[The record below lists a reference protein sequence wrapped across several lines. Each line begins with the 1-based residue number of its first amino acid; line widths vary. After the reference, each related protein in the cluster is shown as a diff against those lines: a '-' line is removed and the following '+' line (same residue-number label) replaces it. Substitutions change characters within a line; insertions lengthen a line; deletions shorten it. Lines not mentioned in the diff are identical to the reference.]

1 MIIEVTTMKN
11 KIMLGF
17 AVCAGLFLC
26 GQNVQANRLGQDV
39 SSYQLSDFDYMLQ
52 RKQLGSEF
60 TIVKLGGS
68 GGFEGEHYQNPKA
81 SAQLANASKSGQ
93 DVAGYFWG
101 QFGSDRLL
109 AQKMARYAVADA
121 HRTGLK
127 QGAAIALDYEQGASM
142 SSTANTDAI
151 IEFMSAVKSAGYK
164 PLLYSGAYYMK
175 RYVDIERIGK
185 QFGTCLWV
193 ASYKTTG
200 LQLAPD
206 FAYFPSM
213 NYVAMWQ
220 FADNWHGT
228 DGNVELVSVIK
239 GDVKNA
245 VAVKPTVTVSGS
257 YYTIRPGDS
266 WWSIANR
273 FGMDMYQLAQL
284 NGMSINN
291 VIHPGQK
298 IKVKG
303 TIKNGAKPVKN
314 TNTSSYLVK
323 PGDSWWSIAAKHG
336 LSMYAL
342 AQRNGKTIY
351 TVIHPGDKLTI
362 SGQTSRTYTVRRGD
376 TLSSIASRLGTSVSS
391 LASRN
396 HISNINWIYI
406 GQRLVY

>member
-1 MIIEVTTMKN
+1 MVKIN
-11 KIMLGF
+11 KVVVASL
-17 AVCAGLFLC
+17 AVAGLFLC
-26 GQNVQANRLGQDV
+26 SQNVQANRLGQDV
-39 SSYQLSDFDYMLQ
+39 SSYQLSDFEYMLQ
-52 RKQLGSEF
+52 RKQLGSDF

-142 SSTANTDAI
+142 SSIANTDAI
-151 IEFMSAVKSAGYK
+151 IEFMSAIKDAGYK
-164 PLLYSGAYYMK
+164 PLLYSGAYYMR

-284 NGMSINN
+284 NGMSVNT

-298 IKVKG
+298 IRVKG

-314 TNTSSYLVK
+314 TNTSFYVVK

-342 AQRNGKTIY
+342 ASRNGKTIY
-351 TVIHPGDKLTI
+351 TVIHPGDKLTV
-362 SGQTSRTYTVRRGD
+362 SGQTTRIYTVKSGD
-376 TLSSIASRLGTSVSS
+376 TLSAIANKLGTSVNS

-396 HISNINWIYI
+396 HISNINWIYA
-406 GQRLVY
+406 GQRLSY

>member
-1 MIIEVTTMKN
+1 MVKIN
-11 KIMLGF
+11 KFVVASL
-17 AVCAGLFLC
+17 AVAGLFLC
-26 GQNVQANRLGQDV
+26 SQNVQANRLGQDV
-39 SSYQLSDFDYMLQ
+39 SSYQLSDFEYMLQ
-52 RKQLGSEF
+52 RKQLGSDF

-68 GGFEGEHYQNPKA
+68 GGLEGEHYQNPKA

-109 AQKMARYAVADA
+109 AQKMARYAAADA
-121 HRTGLK
+121 RRTGLK

-151 IEFMSAVKSAGYK
+151 IEFMSAIKDAGYK

-175 RYVDIERIGK
+175 KYVDIERIGK

-228 DGNVELVSVIK
+228 DGNVELVSVVK
-239 GDVKNA
+239 GDVKNN
-245 VAVKPTVTVSGS
+245 VTVKPTVTVSGS
-257 YYTIRPGDS
+257 YYIIRPGDS

-342 AQRNGKTIY
+342 ASRNGKTIY

-362 SGQTSRTYTVRRGD
+362 SGQTSRTYTVSRGD
-376 TLSSIASRLGTSVSS
+376 TLSGIAGRLGVSVSA
-391 LASRN
+391 LAARN
-396 HISNINWIYI
+396 NISNPNRIYV
-406 GQRLVY
+406 GQCLAY

>member
-1 MIIEVTTMKN
+1 MVKIN
-11 KIMLGF
+11 KVVVASL
-17 AVCAGLFLC
+17 AVAGLFLC

-39 SSYQLSDFDYMLQ
+39 SSYQLSDFGYMLQ

-101 QFGSDRLL
+101 QFGSDRLM
-109 AQKMARYAVADA
+109 AQKMAGYAVSDA

-142 SSTANTDAI
+142 SRTANTDAI

-239 GDVKNA
+239 GDVKNN
-245 VAVKPTVTVSGS
+245 VTVKPTVTVSGN
-257 YYTIRPGDS
+257 YYTIQSGDS

-284 NGMSINN
+284 NGMSINT

-298 IKVKG
+298 IRVKG
-303 TIKNGAKPVKN
+303 TIKNGAKPIKN
-314 TNTSSYLVK
+314 NNTSFYVVK
-323 PGDSWWSIAAKHG
+323 PGDSWWSISAKYG
-336 LSMYAL
+336 LSMYTL
-342 AQRNGKTIY
+342 ASRNGKTIY
-351 TVIHPGDKLTI
+351 SVIHPGDRLTV
-362 SGQTSRTYTVRRGD
+362 SAQTSHVYTVKSGD
-376 TLSSIASRLGTSVSS
+376 TLSAIANRLGTSVDA
-391 LASRN
+391 LAARN
-396 HISNINWIYI
+396 NISNPNRIYA

>member
-1 MIIEVTTMKN
+1 MKN
-11 KIMLGF
+11 KIILGF

-26 GQNVQANRLGQDV
+26 GQKNVQANRLGQDV
-39 SSYQLSDFDYMLQ
+39 SSYQLSDFEYMLQ

-101 QFGSDRLL
+101 QFGSDRLM
-109 AQKMARYAVADA
+109 AQKMAGYAVSDA

-151 IEFMSAVKSAGYK
+151 IEFMSAIKDAGYK

-239 GDVKNA
+239 GDVKNN
-245 VAVKPTVTVSGS
+245 VTVKPTVTVSGS
-257 YYTIRPGDS
+257 YYTIQPGDS

-284 NGMSINN
+284 NGMSINT

-298 IKVKG
+298 IRVKG

-314 TNTSSYLVK
+314 TNTSFYVVK
-323 PGDSWWSIAAKHG
+323 PGDSWWNIAAKHG
-336 LSMYAL
+336 LSMYTL
-342 AQRNGKTIY
+342 AARNGKTIY

-362 SGQTSRTYTVRRGD
+362 SGQTTRIYTVKSGD
-376 TLSSIASRLGTSVSS
+376 TLSSISTRLGVSVGT
-391 LASRN
+391 LATRN
-396 HISNINWIYI
+396 HISNPNLIFV

>member
-1 MIIEVTTMKN
+1 MKN

-17 AVCAGLFLC
+17 AICAGLFLC
-26 GQNVQANRLGQDV
+26 GQNAQANRLGQDV
-39 SSYQLSDFDYMLQ
+39 SSYQLSDFEYMLQ
-52 RKQLGSEF
+52 RKQLGSDF

-127 QGAAIALDYEQGASM
+127 QEAAIALDYEQGASM

-151 IEFMSAVKSAGYK
+151 IEFMSAIKDAGYK

-239 GDVKNA
+239 GDVKNN
-245 VAVKPTVTVSGS
+245 VTVKPTVTVSGN
-257 YYTIRPGDS
+257 YYTIQSGDS

-284 NGMSINN
+284 NGMSINT

-314 TNTSSYLVK
+314 TNTSSYVVK
-323 PGDSWWSIAAKHG
+323 PGDSWWSIAAKYG
-336 LSMYAL
+336 LSMYTL
-342 AQRNGKTIY
+342 AARNGKTIY
-351 TVIHPGDKLTI
+351 TVIHPGDKLTV
-362 SGQTSRTYTVRRGD
+362 SSQTSRTYTVSRGD
-376 TLSSIASRLGTSVSS
+376 TLSVIACRLGVSVGY
-391 LASRN
+391 LARKNS
-396 HISNINWIYI
+396 IINPNRIYV
-406 GQRLVY
+406 GQCLVY

>member
-1 MIIEVTTMKN
+1 MVKIN
-11 KIMLGF
+11 KVVVASL
-17 AVCAGLFLC
+17 AVAGLFLC

-52 RKQLGSEF
+52 RKQLGSDF

-101 QFGSDRLL
+101 QFGSDRLM

-121 HRTGLK
+121 HRAGLK
-127 QGAAIALDYEQGASM
+127 QETAIALDYEQGASM

-151 IEFMSAVKSAGYK
+151 IEFMSAIKDAGYK

-239 GDVKNA
+239 GDVKNN
-245 VAVKPTVTVSGS
+245 VTVKPTVTVSGS
-257 YYTIRPGDS
+257 YYTIQPGDS

-284 NGMSINN
+284 NGMSINT

-298 IKVKG
+298 IRVKG

-314 TNTSSYLVK
+314 TNISSYVVK

-342 AQRNGKTIY
+342 ASRNGKTIY
-351 TVIHPGDKLTI
+351 SVIHPGDRLTVI
-362 SGQTSRTYTVRRGD
+362 GQTTRIYTVKSGD
-376 TLSSIASRLGTSVSS
+376 TLSAIANKLGTSVNS

-396 HISNINWIYI
+396 HISNINWIYA
-406 GQRLVY
+406 GQRLSY

>member
-1 MIIEVTTMKN
+1 MKN

-17 AVCAGLFLC
+17 AICAGLFLC
-26 GQNVQANRLGQDV
+26 GQNAQANRLGQDV
-39 SSYQLSDFDYMLQ
+39 SSYQLSDFEYMLQ
-52 RKQLGSEF
+52 RKQLGSDF

-142 SSTANTDAI
+142 SSTANTDAV
-151 IEFMSAVKSAGYK
+151 IEFMSAIKDAGYK

-314 TNTSSYLVK
+314 TNISSYVVK
-323 PGDSWWSIAAKHG
+323 PGDSWWSISAKYG
-336 LSMYAL
+336 LSMYTL

-362 SGQTSRTYTVRRGD
+362 SGQTSHTYTVCRGD
-376 TLSSIASRLGTSVSS
+376 TLSTIACRLGVSVGY
-391 LASRN
+391 LARKNS
-396 HISNINWIYI
+396 IINPNRIYL
-406 GQRLVY
+406 GDNLTY

>member
-1 MIIEVTTMKN
+1 MKN
-11 KIMLGF
+11 KIKIVIAGL
-17 AVCAGLFLC
+17 ACAGLFLY
-26 GQNVQANRLGQDV
+26 GQNAQANRLGQDV
-39 SSYQLSDFDYMLQ
+39 SSYQLSDFEYMLQ

-101 QFGSDRLL
+101 QFGSDRLM
-109 AQKMARYAVADA
+109 AQKMAGYAVADA

-142 SSTANTDAI
+142 SRTANTDAI

-239 GDVKNA
+239 GDVKNN

-257 YYTIRPGDS
+257 YYTIKFGDS

-303 TIKNGAKPVKN
+303 TIKNGAKPIKN
-314 TNTSSYLVK
+314 NNTSSYLVK

-342 AQRNGKTIY
+342 ASRNGKTIY
-351 TVIHPGDKLTI
+351 SVIHPGDRLTVI
-362 SGQTSRTYTVRRGD
+362 GQTTRIYTVKSGD
-376 TLSSIASRLGTSVSS
+376 TLSAIANKLGTSVNS
-391 LASRN
+391 LASLN
-396 HISNINWIYI
+396 HISNINWIYA
-406 GQRLVY
+406 GQRLSY

>member
-1 MIIEVTTMKN
+1 MKN
-11 KIMLGF
+11 KIILGF

-26 GQNVQANRLGQDV
+26 GQKNVQANRLGQDV
-39 SSYQLSDFDYMLQ
+39 SSYQLSDFEYMLQ

-68 GGFEGEHYQNPKA
+68 GGFEGEHYQNTKA

-109 AQKMARYAVADA
+109 AQKMARFAVSDA

-151 IEFMSAVKSAGYK
+151 IEFMSAIKSAGYK

-239 GDVKNA
+239 GDVKNN
-245 VAVKPTVTVSGS
+245 VTVKPTVTVSGS
-257 YYTIRPGDS
+257 YYTIQSGDS
-266 WWSIANR
+266 WWSIATR
-273 FGMDMYQLAQL
+273 HGMDMYQLAQL

-314 TNTSSYLVK
+314 TNISSYVVK
-323 PGDSWWSIAAKHG
+323 PGDSWWSISAKYG
-336 LSMYAL
+336 LSMYTL

-362 SGQTSRTYTVRRGD
+362 SGQTATRAYTIRRGD
-376 TLSSIASRLGTSVSS
+376 TLSGIASRLGVSVSS
-391 LASRN
+391 LATRN
-396 HISNINWIYI
+396 RIGNINWIYA
-406 GQRLVY
+406 GQRLSY

>member
-1 MIIEVTTMKN
+1 MKN
-11 KIMLGF
+11 KIKIVIASL
-17 AVCAGLFLC
+17 ACAGLFLC
-26 GQNVQANRLGQDV
+26 GQNAQANRLGQDV
-39 SSYQLSDFDYMLQ
+39 SSYQLSDFEYMLQ
-52 RKQLGSEF
+52 RKQLGSDF

-93 DVAGYFWG
+93 NVAGYFWG
-101 QFGSDRLL
+101 QFGSDRLM
-109 AQKMARYAVADA
+109 AQKMAGYAVSDA
-121 HRTGLK
+121 RRTGLK

-151 IEFMSAVKSAGYK
+151 IEFMSAIKDAGYK

-303 TIKNGAKPVKN
+303 IIKNGAKPVKN

-336 LSMYAL
+336 LSMYTL
-342 AQRNGKTIY
+342 AARNGKTIY

-376 TLSSIASRLGTSVSS
+376 TLSSIASRLGVSLSS

>member
-1 MIIEVTTMKN
+1 MRS
-11 KIMLGF
+11 KIMLSF

-26 GQNVQANRLGQDV
+26 GQNAQANRLGQDV
-39 SSYQLSDFDYMLQ
+39 SSYQLSDFNYMLQ

-101 QFGSDRLL
+101 QFGSDRLM
-109 AQKMARYAVADA
+109 AQKMAGYAVSDA

-151 IEFMSAVKSAGYK
+151 IEFMSAIKGAGYK

-175 RYVDIERIGK
+175 RYVDIDRIGK

-239 GDVKNA
+239 GDVKNN
-245 VAVKPTVTVSGS
+245 VTVKPTVTVSGS
-257 YYTIRPGDS
+257 HYTIQSGDS

-314 TNTSSYLVK
+314 TNISSYVVK
-323 PGDSWWSIAAKHG
+323 PGDSWWSISAKYG
-336 LSMYAL
+336 LSMYTL

-362 SGQTSRTYTVRRGD
+362 SGQTATRAYTVRRGD
-376 TLSSIASRLGTSVSS
+376 TLSGIASRLGTSVSS

-396 HISNINWIYI
+396 HISNPNLIFV
-406 GQRLVY
+406 GQRLSY

>member
-1 MIIEVTTMKN
+1 MVKIN
-11 KIMLGF
+11 KVVVASL
-17 AVCAGLFLC
+17 AVAGLFLC

-151 IEFMSAVKSAGYK
+151 IEFMSAIKDAGYK

-342 AQRNGKTIY
+342 ASRNGKTIY

-376 TLSSIASRLGTSVSS
+376 TLSGIAGRLGVSVSA
-391 LASRN
+391 LAARN
-396 HISNINWIYI
+396 NISNPNRIYV
-406 GQRLVY
+406 GQCLAY

>member
-1 MIIEVTTMKN
+1 MRS

-39 SSYQLSDFDYMLQ
+39 SSYQLSDFEYMLQ
-52 RKQLGSEF
+52 RKQLGSDF
-60 TIVKLGGS
+60 TIVKIGGS

-142 SSTANTDAI
+142 SSTANTDAV
-151 IEFMSAVKSAGYK
+151 IEFMSAIKDAGYK

-175 RYVDIERIGK
+175 RYVDIDRIGK

-239 GDVKNA
+239 GDVKNN
-245 VAVKPTVTVSGS
+245 VTVKPTVTVSGS
-257 YYTIRPGDS
+257 YYTIQSGDS

-284 NGMSINN
+284 NGMSVNT

-298 IKVKG
+298 IRVKG

-314 TNTSSYLVK
+314 TNTSFYVVK

-342 AQRNGKTIY
+342 ASRNGKTVY
-351 TVIHPGDKLTI
+351 TVIHPGDHLTI
-362 SGQTSRTYTVRRGD
+362 SGQTATRAYTVRRGD
-376 TLSSIASRLGTSVSS
+376 TLSGIASRLGVSVGY
-391 LASRN
+391 LARKNS
-396 HISNINWIYI
+396 IINPNLILVE
-406 GQRLVY
+406 QRLSY

>member
-1 MIIEVTTMKN
+1 M
-11 KIMLGF
+11 
-17 AVCAGLFLC
+17 
-26 GQNVQANRLGQDV
+26 QANRLGQDV
-39 SSYQLSDFDYMLQ
+39 SSYQLSDFEYMLQ
-52 RKQLGSEF
+52 RKQLWSDF

-101 QFGSDRLL
+101 QFGSDRLM
-109 AQKMARYAVADA
+109 AQKMAGYAVSDA
-121 HRTGLK
+121 RRTGLK

-151 IEFMSAVKSAGYK
+151 IEFMSAIKSAGYK

-185 QFGTCLWV
+185 QFRTCLWV
-193 ASYKTTG
+193 AGYKTTG

-257 YYTIRPGDS
+257 CYTI
-266 WWSIANR
+266 
-273 FGMDMYQLAQL
+273 Q
-284 NGMSINN
+284 
-291 VIHPGQK
+291 
-298 IKVKG
+298 
-303 TIKNGAKPVKN
+303 
-314 TNTSSYLVK
+314 

-342 AQRNGKTIY
+342 ASRNGKTIY
-351 TVIHPGDKLTI
+351 TVIHPGDKHQSSPRFFGDVFCVKKTLGESQESFI
-362 SGQTSRTYTVRRGD
+362 SHHRSLLSYNSRQPNVFV
-376 TLSSIASRLGTSVSS
+376 LS
-391 LASRN
+391 
-396 HISNINWIYI
+396 
-406 GQRLVY
+406 

>member
-1 MIIEVTTMKN
+1 MAKIN
-11 KIMLGF
+11 KVVASL
-17 AVCAGLFLC
+17 AVAGLFLC
-26 GQNVQANRLGQDV
+26 SQNVQANRLGQDV
-39 SSYQLSDFDYMLQ
+39 SSYQLSDFEYMLQ
-52 RKQLGSEF
+52 RKQLGSDF

-151 IEFMSAVKSAGYK
+151 IEFMSAIKDAGYK

-314 TNTSSYLVK
+314 NNTSSYVVK
-323 PGDSWWSIAAKHG
+323 PGDSWWSIAAKYG
-336 LSMYAL
+336 LSMYTL

-362 SGQTSRTYTVRRGD
+362 SGQTATRAYTVRRGD
-376 TLSSIASRLGTSVSS
+376 TLSGIASRLDVSVSS
-391 LASRN
+391 LVTRN
-396 HISNINWIYI
+396 RIGNPNRIYVD
-406 GQRLVY
+406 QRLLY

>member
-1 MIIEVTTMKN
+1 MKN

-26 GQNVQANRLGQDV
+26 SQNVQANRLGQDV
-39 SSYQLSDFDYMLQ
+39 SSYQLSDFEYMLQ
-52 RKQLGSEF
+52 RKQLGSDF

-109 AQKMARYAVADA
+109 AQKMARFAVADA

-151 IEFMSAVKSAGYK
+151 IEFMSAIKDAGYK

-266 WWSIANR
+266 WWSIANH
-273 FGMDMYQLAQL
+273 FGMDMYQLSQL

-314 TNTSSYLVK
+314 TNTSFYVVR
-323 PGDSWWSIAAKHG
+323 PGDSWWSIAAKYG
-336 LSMYAL
+336 LSMYTL
-342 AQRNGKTIY
+342 AARNGKTIY

>member
-1 MIIEVTTMKN
+1 MKN
-11 KIMLGF
+11 KIKIIIAGL
-17 AVCAGLFLC
+17 ACAGLFLC
-26 GQNVQANRLGQDV
+26 SQNVQANRLGQDV
-39 SSYQLSDFDYMLQ
+39 SSYLLSDFGYMLQ

-101 QFGSDRLL
+101 QFGSDRLM
-109 AQKMARYAVADA
+109 AQKMADYAVSDA
-121 HRTGLK
+121 RRTGLK

-151 IEFMSAVKSAGYK
+151 IEFMSAIKDAGYK

-266 WWSIANR
+266 WWSIATR
-273 FGMDMYQLAQL
+273 HGMDMYQLAQL

-314 TNTSSYLVK
+314 TNISSYVVK
-323 PGDSWWSIAAKHG
+323 PGDSWWSIAAKYG
-336 LSMYAL
+336 LSMYTL

-351 TVIHPGDKLTI
+351 SVIHPGDRLTI

-376 TLSSIASRLGTSVSS
+376 TLSSIASRLGVSVSS

>member
-1 MIIEVTTMKN
+1 MKN
-11 KIMLGF
+11 KIKIVITGL
-17 AVCAGLFLC
+17 ACAGLFLC
-26 GQNVQANRLGQDV
+26 GQNAQANRLGQDV

-52 RKQLGSEF
+52 RKQLGSDF

-151 IEFMSAVKSAGYK
+151 IEFMSAIKDAGYK

-284 NGMSINN
+284 NGMSINT

-314 TNTSSYLVK
+314 TNTSSYVVK
-323 PGDSWWSIAAKHG
+323 PGDSWWSIAAKYG
-336 LSMYAL
+336 LSMYTL
-342 AQRNGKTIY
+342 AARNGKTIY
-351 TVIHPGDKLTI
+351 TVIHPGDRLTVI
-362 SGQTSRTYTVRRGD
+362 GQTTRTYTVRRGD

-396 HISNINWIYI
+396 HISNPNLIFV
-406 GQRLVY
+406 GQRLSY

>member
-1 MIIEVTTMKN
+1 MKN
-11 KIMLGF
+11 KIKIVIAGL
-17 AVCAGLFLC
+17 ACAGLFLY
-26 GQNVQANRLGQDV
+26 GQNAQANRLGQDV
-39 SSYQLSDFDYMLQ
+39 SSYQLSDFEYMLQ

-101 QFGSDRLL
+101 QFGSNRLM
-109 AQKMARYAVADA
+109 AQKLAGYAVSDA

-142 SSTANTDAI
+142 SSTANTEAI
-151 IEFMSAVKSAGYK
+151 IEFMSAVKDAGYK

-175 RYVDIERIGK
+175 KYVDIERIGK

-239 GDVKNA
+239 GDVKNN
-245 VAVKPTVTVSGS
+245 VTVKPTVTVSGN
-257 YYTIRPGDS
+257 YYTIQSGDS
-266 WWSIANR
+266 WWLIANR

-284 NGMSINN
+284 NSMSINS

-303 TIKNGAKPVKN
+303 TIKNGAKPIKN
-314 TNTSSYLVK
+314 NNTSSYLVK

-336 LSMYAL
+336 LSMYTL
-342 AQRNGKTIY
+342 AARNGKTIY
-351 TVIHPGDKLTI
+351 TVIHPSDRLTI
-362 SGQTSRTYTVRRGD
+362 SGQTSHTYTVRRGD
-376 TLSSIASRLGTSVSS
+376 TLSTIACRLGVSVGY
-391 LASRN
+391 LARKNS
-396 HISNINWIYI
+396 IINPNRIYL
-406 GQRLVY
+406 GDNLTY

>member
-1 MIIEVTTMKN
+1 MVKIN
-11 KIMLGF
+11 KVVVASL
-17 AVCAGLFLC
+17 AVAGLFLC
-26 GQNVQANRLGQDV
+26 SQNVQANRLGQDV
-39 SSYQLSDFDYMLQ
+39 SSYQLSDFEYMLQ
-52 RKQLGSEF
+52 RKQLGSDF

-101 QFGSDRLL
+101 QFGSDRLM
-109 AQKMARYAVADA
+109 AQKMAGYAVSDA
-121 HRTGLK
+121 RRTGLK

-185 QFGTCLWV
+185 QFGACLWV

-239 GDVKNA
+239 GDVKNN
-245 VAVKPTVTVSGS
+245 VTVKPTVTVSGS
-257 YYTIRPGDS
+257 YYTIQSGDS

-284 NGMSINN
+284 NGMSINT

-298 IKVKG
+298 IRVKG

-314 TNTSSYLVK
+314 TNISSYVVK
-323 PGDSWWSIAAKHG
+323 PGDSWWSIAAKYG
-336 LSMYAL
+336 LSMYTL
-342 AQRNGKTIY
+342 ASRNGKTIY
-351 TVIHPGDKLTI
+351 SVIHPGDRLTVI
-362 SGQTSRTYTVRRGD
+362 GQTTRIYTVKSGD
-376 TLSSIASRLGTSVSS
+376 TLSAIANKLGTSVNS

-396 HISNINWIYI
+396 HISNINWIYA
-406 GQRLVY
+406 GQRLSY

>member
-1 MIIEVTTMKN
+1 MKN
-11 KIMLGF
+11 KVKIVITGL
-17 AVCAGLFLC
+17 ACAGLFLC
-26 GQNVQANRLGQDV
+26 GQNAQANRLGQDV
-39 SSYQLSDFDYMLQ
+39 SSYQLSDFNYMLQ

-81 SAQLANASKSGQ
+81 SAQLASASKSGQ

-101 QFGSDRLL
+101 QFGSDRLM
-109 AQKMARYAVADA
+109 AQKMAGYAVSDA

-151 IEFMSAVKSAGYK
+151 IEFMSAIKGAGYK

-185 QFGTCLWV
+185 QFGACLWV

-239 GDVKNA
+239 GDVKNN

-314 TNTSSYLVK
+314 TNTSFYVVK

-342 AQRNGKTIY
+342 ASRNGKTIY
-351 TVIHPGDKLTI
+351 SVIHPGDRLTVI
-362 SGQTSRTYTVRRGD
+362 GQTTRIYTVKSGD
-376 TLSSIASRLGTSVSS
+376 TLSAIANKLGTSVNS

-396 HISNINWIYI
+396 HISNINWIYA
-406 GQRLVY
+406 GQRLSY

>member
-1 MIIEVTTMKN
+1 MVKIN
-11 KIMLGF
+11 KVVVASL
-17 AVCAGLFLC
+17 AVAGLFLC
-26 GQNVQANRLGQDV
+26 SQNVQANRLGQDV
-39 SSYQLSDFDYMLQ
+39 SSYQLSDFEYMLQ
-52 RKQLGSEF
+52 RKQLGSDF

-101 QFGSDRLL
+101 QFGSDRLM
-109 AQKMARYAVADA
+109 AQKMAGYAVSDA
-121 HRTGLK
+121 RRTGLK

-185 QFGTCLWV
+185 QFGACLWV

-314 TNTSSYLVK
+314 TNTSSYVVK

-342 AQRNGKTIY
+342 ASRNGKTIY
-351 TVIHPGDKLTI
+351 SVIHPGDRLTVI
-362 SGQTSRTYTVRRGD
+362 GQTTRIYTVKSGD
-376 TLSSIASRLGTSVSS
+376 TLSAIANKLGTSVNS

-396 HISNINWIYI
+396 HISNINWIYA
-406 GQRLVY
+406 GQRLSY

>member
-1 MIIEVTTMKN
+1 MKN
-11 KIMLGF
+11 KIILGF

-26 GQNVQANRLGQDV
+26 GQKNVQANRLGQDV
-39 SSYQLSDFDYMLQ
+39 SSYQLSDFEYMLQ

-101 QFGSDRLL
+101 QFGSDRLM
-109 AQKMARYAVADA
+109 AQKMAGYAVSDA

-142 SSTANTDAI
+142 SSTANTDAV
-151 IEFMSAVKSAGYK
+151 IEFMSAIKDAGYK

-284 NGMSINN
+284 NGMSINT

-314 TNTSSYLVK
+314 TNTSSYVVK

-342 AQRNGKTIY
+342 ASRNGKTIY

-376 TLSSIASRLGTSVSS
+376 TLSSIASRLGVSIS
-391 LASRN
+391 AIVARN
-396 HISNINWIYI
+396 HISNPNLIFV
-406 GQRLVY
+406 GQRLSY

>member
-1 MIIEVTTMKN
+1 MMKN

-26 GQNVQANRLGQDV
+26 SQNVQANRLGQDV
-39 SSYQLSDFDYMLQ
+39 SSYQLSDFEYMLQ
-52 RKQLGSEF
+52 RKQLGSDF

-101 QFGSDRLL
+101 QFGSDRLM

-121 HRTGLK
+121 HRAGLK
-127 QGAAIALDYEQGASM
+127 QEAAIALDYEQGASM

-151 IEFMSAVKSAGYK
+151 IEFMSAIKDAGYK

-228 DGNVELVSVIK
+228 DGNVELVSVVK
-239 GDVKNA
+239 GDVKNN
-245 VAVKPTVTVSGS
+245 VTVKPTVTVSGS
-257 YYTIRPGDS
+257 CYTIRPGDS

-314 TNTSSYLVK
+314 TNISFYVVK

-342 AQRNGKTIY
+342 ASRNGKTIC
-351 TVIHPGDKLTI
+351 TVIHPGDHLTI
-362 SGQTSRTYTVRRGD
+362 SGQTVTATRAYTVRRGD
-376 TLSSIASRLGTSVSS
+376 TLSDIAGRLGVSVSHLVQS
-391 LASRN
+391 N
-396 HISNINWIYI
+396 HISNPNRIYV
-406 GQRLVY
+406 GQSLLY

>member
-1 MIIEVTTMKN
+1 MKN

-376 TLSSIASRLGTSVSS
+376 TLSSIASRLGVSIS
-391 LASRN
+391 AIVARN
-396 HISNINWIYI
+396 HISNPNLIFV
-406 GQRLVY
+406 GQRLSY

>member
-1 MIIEVTTMKN
+1 MKN
-11 KIMLGF
+11 KIKIVIAGL
-17 AVCAGLFLC
+17 ACAGLFLC
-26 GQNVQANRLGQDV
+26 GQNAQANRLGQDV

-81 SAQLANASKSGQ
+81 SAQLASASKSGQ

-101 QFGSDRLL
+101 QFGSDRLM
-109 AQKMARYAVADA
+109 AQKMAGYAVSDA

-151 IEFMSAVKSAGYK
+151 IEFMSAIKGAGYK

-200 LQLAPD
+200 LQLASD

-220 FADNWHGT
+220 FANNWHGT

-239 GDVKNA
+239 GDVKNN
-245 VAVKPTVTVSGS
+245 VTVKPTVTVSGN
-257 YYTIRPGDS
+257 YYTIQPGDS

-314 TNTSSYLVK
+314 TNTSFYVVK

-342 AQRNGKTIY
+342 ASRNGKTIY
-351 TVIHPGDKLTI
+351 SVIHPGDRLTVI
-362 SGQTSRTYTVRRGD
+362 GQTTRIYTVKSGD
-376 TLSSIASRLGTSVSS
+376 TLSAIANKLGTSVNS

-396 HISNINWIYI
+396 HISNINWIYA
-406 GQRLVY
+406 GQRLSY

>member
-1 MIIEVTTMKN
+1 MKN

-17 AVCAGLFLC
+17 AMCAGLFLC

-39 SSYQLSDFDYMLQ
+39 SSYQLSDFGYMLQ

-109 AQKMARYAVADA
+109 AQKMARYAVSDA

-142 SSTANTDAI
+142 SRTANTDAI

-257 YYTIRPGDS
+257 YYIIRPGDS
-266 WWSIANR
+266 WWN
-273 FGMDMYQLAQL
+273 
-284 NGMSINN
+284 
-291 VIHPGQK
+291 
-298 IKVKG
+298 
-303 TIKNGAKPVKN
+303 
-314 TNTSSYLVK
+314 
-323 PGDSWWSIAAKHG
+323 IAAKYG
-336 LSMYAL
+336 LSMYTL

-351 TVIHPGDKLTI
+351 TVIHPGDRLTI
-362 SGQTSRTYTVRRGD
+362 SGQTVTATRAYTVRRGD
-376 TLSSIASRLGTSVSS
+376 TLSSIANRYGTTWQKLQKMNS
-391 LASRN
+391 L
-396 HISNINWIYI
+396 SNPNWIYL
-406 GQRLVY
+406 GQKLNI

>member
-1 MIIEVTTMKN
+1 MG
-11 KIMLGF
+11 KIKIVIASL
-17 AVCAGLFLC
+17 ACAGLFLC

-39 SSYQLSDFDYMLQ
+39 SSYQLSDFEYMLQ

-81 SAQLANASKSGQ
+81 SAQLTNASKSGQ

-101 QFGSDRLL
+101 QFGSDRLM

-142 SSTANTDAI
+142 SSTANTDAV
-151 IEFMSAVKSAGYK
+151 IEFMSAIKDAGYK

-175 RYVDIERIGK
+175 KYVDIERIGK

-228 DGNVELVSVIK
+228 DGNEELVSVIK

-284 NGMSINN
+284 NSMSINN

-314 TNTSSYLVK
+314 TNTSFYVVK

-342 AQRNGKTIY
+342 ASRNGKTIY
-351 TVIHPGDKLTI
+351 SVIHPGDRLTVI
-362 SGQTSRTYTVRRGD
+362 GQTTRIYTVKSGD
-376 TLSSIASRLGTSVSS
+376 TLSAIANKLGTSVNS

-396 HISNINWIYI
+396 HISNINWIYA
-406 GQRLVY
+406 GQRLSY

>member
-1 MIIEVTTMKN
+1 MKN

-17 AVCAGLFLC
+17 AIWAGLFLC
-26 GQNVQANRLGQDV
+26 GQNAQANRLGQDV
-39 SSYQLSDFDYMLQ
+39 SSYQLSDFEYMLQ
-52 RKQLGSEF
+52 RKQLGSDF

-109 AQKMARYAVADA
+109 AQKMARFAVSDA

-193 ASYKTTG
+193 ASYKTTE

-228 DGNVELVSVIK
+228 DGNVELVSIIK
-239 GDVKNA
+239 GDVKNN
-245 VAVKPTVTVSGS
+245 VTVKPTVTVSGS
-257 YYTIRPGDS
+257 YYTIQSGDS
-266 WWSIANR
+266 WWSIATR
-273 FGMDMYQLAQL
+273 HGMDMYQLAQL

-314 TNTSSYLVK
+314 TNISSYVVK
-323 PGDSWWSIAAKHG
+323 PGDSWWSISAKYG
-336 LSMYAL
+336 LSMYTL

-362 SGQTSRTYTVRRGD
+362 SGQTATRAYTIRRGD
-376 TLSSIASRLGTSVSS
+376 TLSGIASRLGVSVSS
-391 LASRN
+391 LATRN
-396 HISNINWIYI
+396 RIGNINWIYA
-406 GQRLVY
+406 GQRLSY

>member
-1 MIIEVTTMKN
+1 MVKIN
-11 KIMLGF
+11 KVVVASL
-17 AVCAGLFLC
+17 AVAGLFLC

-151 IEFMSAVKSAGYK
+151 IEFMSAIKDAGYK

-303 TIKNGAKPVKN
+303 IIKNGAKPVKN

-336 LSMYAL
+336 LSMYTL
-342 AQRNGKTIY
+342 AARNGKTIY

>member
-1 MIIEVTTMKN
+1 MKN

-26 GQNVQANRLGQDV
+26 GQNAQANRLGQDV
-39 SSYQLSDFDYMLQ
+39 SSYQLSDFNYMLQ

-68 GGFEGEHYQNPKA
+68 GGLEGEHYQNPKA

-109 AQKMARYAVADA
+109 AQKMARYAAADA
-121 HRTGLK
+121 RRTGLK

-151 IEFMSAVKSAGYK
+151 IEFMSAIKGAGYK
-164 PLLYSGAYYMK
+164 PLLYSGTYYMK
-175 RYVDIERIGK
+175 RYVDIDRIGK

-239 GDVKNA
+239 GDVKNN
-245 VAVKPTVTVSGS
+245 VTVKPTVTVSGS
-257 YYTIRPGDS
+257 YYTIQPGDS

-284 NGMSINN
+284 NGMSINT

-298 IKVKG
+298 IRVKG

-314 TNTSSYLVK
+314 TNTSFYVVK
-323 PGDSWWSIAAKHG
+323 PGDSWWNIAAKHG
-336 LSMYAL
+336 LSMYTL
-342 AQRNGKTIY
+342 AARNGKTIY
-351 TVIHPGDKLTI
+351 SMLHPGDHLTI
-362 SGQTSRTYTVRRGD
+362 SGQTATRAYTVRRGD
-376 TLSSIASRLGTSVSS
+376 TLSGIASRLGVSVGY
-391 LASRN
+391 LARKNS
-396 HISNINWIYI
+396 IINPNLILVE
-406 GQRLVY
+406 QRLSY

>member
-1 MIIEVTTMKN
+1 MKN
-11 KIMLGF
+11 KIKIVIAGL
-17 AVCAGLFLC
+17 ACAGLFLC
-26 GQNVQANRLGQDV
+26 GQNAQANRLGQDV

-101 QFGSDRLL
+101 QFGSDRLM

-121 HRTGLK
+121 HRAGLK
-127 QGAAIALDYEQGASM
+127 QEAAIALDYEQGASM

-151 IEFMSAVKSAGYK
+151 IEFMSAIKDAGYK

-185 QFGTCLWV
+185 QFGACLWV

-239 GDVKNA
+239 GDVKNN
-245 VAVKPTVTVSGS
+245 VTVKPTVTVSGS
-257 YYTIRPGDS
+257 YYTIQSGDS

-284 NGMSINN
+284 NGMSINT

-298 IKVKG
+298 IRVKG

-314 TNTSSYLVK
+314 TNISSYVVK

-342 AQRNGKTIY
+342 ASRNGKTIY
-351 TVIHPGDKLTI
+351 SVIHPGDRLTVI
-362 SGQTSRTYTVRRGD
+362 GQTTRIYTVKSGD
-376 TLSSIASRLGTSVSS
+376 TLSAIANKLGTSVNS

-396 HISNINWIYI
+396 HISNINWIYA
-406 GQRLVY
+406 GQRLSY

>member
-1 MIIEVTTMKN
+1 MKN
-11 KIMLGF
+11 KIILGF

-101 QFGSDRLL
+101 QFGSDRLM
-109 AQKMARYAVADA
+109 AQKMAGYAVSDA

-151 IEFMSAVKSAGYK
+151 IEFMSAIKGAGYK

-175 RYVDIERIGK
+175 RYVDINRIGK

-303 TIKNGAKPVKN
+303 MIKNGAKPVKN
-314 TNTSSYLVK
+314 TNTSFYVVK
-323 PGDSWWSIAAKHG
+323 PGDSWWSIAAKYG
-336 LSMYAL
+336 LSMYTL

-362 SGQTSRTYTVRRGD
+362 SGQTATRAYTIRRGD
-376 TLSSIASRLGTSVSS
+376 TLSGIASRLGVSVSS
-391 LASRN
+391 LATRN
-396 HISNINWIYI
+396 RIGNINWIYA

>member
-1 MIIEVTTMKN
+1 MKN
-11 KIMLGF
+11 KVNKIVITGL
-17 AVCAGLFLC
+17 ACAGLFLC

-39 SSYQLSDFDYMLQ
+39 SSYQLSDFGYMLQ

-101 QFGSDRLL
+101 QFGSDRLM
-109 AQKMARYAVADA
+109 AQKMAGYAVSDA

-142 SSTANTDAI
+142 SRTANTDAI

-175 RYVDIERIGK
+175 RYVDI
-185 QFGTCLWV
+185 
-193 ASYKTTG
+193 
-200 LQLAPD
+200 
-206 FAYFPSM
+206 
-213 NYVAMWQ
+213 VAMWQ

-239 GDVKNA
+239 GDVKNN
-245 VAVKPTVTVSGS
+245 VTVKPTVTVSGN
-257 YYTIRPGDS
+257 YYTIQSGDS

-284 NGMSINN
+284 NGMSINT

-298 IKVKG
+298 IRVKG

-314 TNTSSYLVK
+314 TNISSYVVK

-342 AQRNGKTIY
+342 ASRNGKTIY
-351 TVIHPGDKLTI
+351 SVIHPGDRLTVI
-362 SGQTSRTYTVRRGD
+362 GQTTRIYTVKSGD
-376 TLSSIASRLGTSVSS
+376 TLSSIAGRLGTSVGA

-396 HISNINWIYI
+396 HISNPNWIYA
-406 GQRLVY
+406 GQRLSY

>member
-1 MIIEVTTMKN
+1 MKN
-11 KIMLGF
+11 KIKIVIAGL
-17 AVCAGLFLC
+17 ACAGLFLY
-26 GQNVQANRLGQDV
+26 GQNAQANRLGQDV
-39 SSYQLSDFDYMLQ
+39 SSYQLSDFEYMLQ

-101 QFGSDRLL
+101 QFGSDRWL

-151 IEFMSAVKSAGYK
+151 IEFMSAIKDAGYK

-314 TNTSSYLVK
+314 TNTSSYVVK

-342 AQRNGKTIY
+342 ASRNGKTIY
-351 TVIHPGDKLTI
+351 SVIHPGDRLTVI
-362 SGQTSRTYTVRRGD
+362 GQTTRIYTVKSGD
-376 TLSSIASRLGTSVSS
+376 TLSAIANKLGTSVNS

-396 HISNINWIYI
+396 HISNINWIYA
-406 GQRLVY
+406 GQRLSY

>member
-1 MIIEVTTMKN
+1 MKN
-11 KIMLGF
+11 KIILGF

-39 SSYQLSDFDYMLQ
+39 SSYQLSDFGYMLQ

-101 QFGSDRLL
+101 QFGSDRLM
-109 AQKMARYAVADA
+109 AQKMAGYAVSDA

-142 SSTANTDAI
+142 SRTANTDAI
-151 IEFMSAVKSAGYK
+151 IEFMSAIKDAGYK

-239 GDVKNA
+239 GDVKNN

-303 TIKNGAKPVKN
+303 TIKNGAKPIKN
-314 TNTSSYLVK
+314 NNTSFYVVK
-323 PGDSWWSIAAKHG
+323 PGDSWWSIAAKYG
-336 LSMYAL
+336 LSMYTL
-342 AQRNGKTIY
+342 ASRNGKTIY

-362 SGQTSRTYTVRRGD
+362 SGQTSHVYTVKSGD
-376 TLSSIASRLGTSVSS
+376 TLSSIAGRLGVSVSS
-391 LASRN
+391 LATRN
-396 HISNINWIYI
+396 RIGNINWIYA